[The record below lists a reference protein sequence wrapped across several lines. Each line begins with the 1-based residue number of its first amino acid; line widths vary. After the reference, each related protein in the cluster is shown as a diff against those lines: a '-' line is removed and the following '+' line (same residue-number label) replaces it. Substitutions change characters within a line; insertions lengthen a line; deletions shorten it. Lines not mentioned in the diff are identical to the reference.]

1 MSPDRRTAVAAGSLF
16 LLTEAAAIAGAV
28 LYSPLLGAADGRL
41 AQGADTRA
49 LLGVLCEVVLVV
61 AVAGTGAA
69 LFPVLRRHGE
79 GLALGYAFGRLLEA
93 AVIAL
98 GIVAVLALVTLRRD
112 AGAAA
117 GADVA
122 LAAVHDWTF
131 LLGPNIA
138 LGLNT
143 VLLAYLVYRARLVP
157 RFIAVLGLVGGPL
170 ICASAVAVMFG
181 AYAQLSVAGSAA
193 ALPVFAWELGL
204 AGWLIVRGSGP
215 AQVPCPG
222 QTEKWLI
229 RQVSVGEADPSLT
242 AVPSGATRRRCP
254 AGTVWPSE
262 DDQEVTAGP
271 TLGGPRAANR
281 SAAGRR
287 HGASS
292 HHRTA
297 LCRLART

>member
-16 LLTEAAAIAGAV
+16 LLTEVAAIAGAV
-28 LYSPLLGAADGRL
+28 LYRSLLGAADGRL

-93 AVIAL
+93 AVIAV
-98 GIVAVLALVTLRRD
+98 GIVSVLALVTLRRD
-112 AGAAA
+112 PDPAA
-117 GADVA
+117 GADGA
-122 LAAVHDWTF
+122 LVAVHAWTF

-143 VLLAYLVYRARLVP
+143 VLLAHLAFRARLVP
-157 RFIAVLGLVGGPL
+157 RFLAVLGLVGGPL

-181 AYAQLSVAGSAA
+181 AYEQLSVAGSVA

-204 AGWLIVRGSGP
+204 AGWLIVRGFGPGP
-215 AQVPCPG
+215 AAASARGTDAARPAGRP
-222 QTEKWLI
+222 
-229 RQVSVGEADPSLT
+229 SVG
-242 AVPSGATRRRCP
+242 P
-254 AGTVWPSE
+254 AG
-262 DDQEVTAGP
+262 A
-271 TLGGPRAANR
+271 
-281 SAAGRR
+281 
-287 HGASS
+287 
-292 HHRTA
+292 
-297 LCRLART
+297 

>member
-1 MSPDRRTAVAAGSLF
+1 MSPDRRTAVATGSLF

-28 LYSPLLGAADGRL
+28 LYRPLLGAADGRL
-41 AQGADTRA
+41 AQGADMRA

-93 AVIAL
+93 AVITL

-112 AGAAA
+112 TEAAT

-122 LAAVHDWTF
+122 LVAVHDWTF

-138 LGLNT
+138 LGLNS
-143 VLLAYLVYRARLVP
+143 VLLAYLAYRTRLVP

-181 AYAQLSVAGSAA
+181 TYPQLSVAGAAA
-193 ALPVFAWELGL
+193 ALPVFAWELAL
-204 AGWLIVRGSGP
+204 AGWLIAKGFGPGSDT
-215 AQVPCPG
+215 AS
-222 QTEKWLI
+222 
-229 RQVSVGEADPSLT
+229 RADGEVADP
-242 AVPSGATRRRCP
+242 AGVRR
-254 AGTVWPSE
+254 
-262 DDQEVTAGP
+262 
-271 TLGGPRAANR
+271 
-281 SAAGRR
+281 
-287 HGASS
+287 
-292 HHRTA
+292 
-297 LCRLART
+297 

>member
-16 LLTEAAAIAGAV
+16 LLTEGAAIAGAI
-28 LYSPLLGAADGRL
+28 LYRPLLGATDGRL
-41 AQGADTRA
+41 AQGADTQA
-49 LLGVLCEVVLVV
+49 LLGALCEVVLVV

-93 AVIAL
+93 TVIAL

-112 AGAAA
+112 TGTAN

-122 LAAVHDWTF
+122 LVAVHDWTF

-143 VLLAYLVYRARLVP
+143 VLLAYLAYRTRLVP
-157 RFIAVLGLVGGPL
+157 RFITVLGLVGGPL

-181 AYAQLSVAGSAA
+181 TYAQLSVAGAAA

-204 AGWLIVRGSGP
+204 AGWLIVRGFGPGSGT
-215 AQVPCPG
+215 AS
-222 QTEKWLI
+222 
-229 RQVSVGEADPSLT
+229 RADGEVADP
-242 AVPSGATRRRCP
+242 AGAR
-254 AGTVWPSE
+254 
-262 DDQEVTAGP
+262 Q
-271 TLGGPRAANR
+271 
-281 SAAGRR
+281 
-287 HGASS
+287 
-292 HHRTA
+292 
-297 LCRLART
+297 

>member
-16 LLTEAAAIAGAV
+16 LLTEVAAIAGAV
-28 LYSPLLGAADGRL
+28 LYRPLLGAADGRL
-41 AQGADTRA
+41 PQGADTLA
-49 LLGVLCEVVLVV
+49 LLGVICEVVLVA

-112 AGAAA
+112 AGAAT

-122 LAAVHDWTF
+122 LATVHDWTF

-143 VLLAYLVYRARLVP
+143 AVLAYLAYRARLVP
-157 RFIAVLGLVGGPL
+157 RFIAVLGLIGGPL

-204 AGWLIVRGSGP
+204 AGWLIVRGFGP
-215 AQVPCPG
+215 
-222 QTEKWLI
+222 
-229 RQVSVGEADPSLT
+229 D
-242 AVPSGATRRRCP
+242 SGAVSRADGDVTDP
-254 AGTVWPSE
+254 ASV
-262 DDQEVTAGP
+262 
-271 TLGGPRAANR
+271 
-281 SAAGRR
+281 
-287 HGASS
+287 
-292 HHRTA
+292 HR
-297 LCRLART
+297 

>member
-28 LYSPLLGAADGRL
+28 LYSPLLDAANGRL

-49 LLGVLCEVVLVV
+49 LLGALCEVVLVV

-98 GIVAVLALVTLRRD
+98 GIVSVLALVTLRRD
-112 AGAAA
+112 PGAAA
-117 GADVA
+117 GADLAGADAA
-122 LAAVHDWTF
+122 LVAVHDWTF

-143 VLLAYLVYRARLVP
+143 VLLAYLAYRARLVP
-157 RFIAVLGLVGGPL
+157 RFISVLGLVGGPL
-170 ICASAVAVMFG
+170 ICVSAVAVMFG
-181 AYAQLSVAGSAA
+181 AYEQLSAAGAAA

-204 AGWLIVRGSGP
+204 AGWLIVRGF
-215 AQVPCPG
+215 G
-222 QTEKWLI
+222 QRT
-229 RQVSVGEADPSLT
+229 GH
-242 AVPSGATRRRCP
+242 
-254 AGTVWPSE
+254 
-262 DDQEVTAGP
+262 P
-271 TLGGPRAANR
+271 TP
-281 SAAGRR
+281 
-287 HGASS
+287 
-292 HHRTA
+292 
-297 LCRLART
+297 

>member
-16 LLTEAAAIAGAV
+16 LLTEVAAIAGAV
-28 LYSPLLGAADGRL
+28 LYRPLLGAADGRL
-41 AQGADTRA
+41 PQGADTQA
-49 LLGVLCEVVLVV
+49 LLGALCEVVLVV

-122 LAAVHDWTF
+122 LATVHDWTF

-143 VLLAYLVYRARLVP
+143 VLLAYLAYRARLVP
-157 RFIAVLGLVGGPL
+157 RFIAVLGLIGGPL

-204 AGWLIVRGSGP
+204 AGWLIVRGFGPGSGAESP
-215 AQVPCPG
+215 ADGDV
-222 QTEKWLI
+222 
-229 RQVSVGEADPSLT
+229 ADP
-242 AVPSGATRRRCP
+242 VR
-254 AGTVWPSE
+254 V
-262 DDQEVTAGP
+262 
-271 TLGGPRAANR
+271 
-281 SAAGRR
+281 
-287 HGASS
+287 
-292 HHRTA
+292 HR
-297 LCRLART
+297 

>member
-28 LYSPLLGAADGRL
+28 LYRPLLGAADGRL
-41 AQGADTRA
+41 VQGADTQA

-79 GLALGYAFGRLLEA
+79 ALALGYAFGRLLEA

-112 AGAAA
+112 AGAAD

-131 LLGPNIA
+131 LLGPNLA

-143 VLLAYLVYRARLVP
+143 VVLAYLAYHARLVP

-170 ICASAVAVMFG
+170 ICASGVAVMFG
-181 AYAQLSVAGSAA
+181 AYAQVSVAGSAA

-204 AGWLIVRGSGP
+204 AGWLIVRGFGP
-215 AQVPCPG
+215 GSDAASRSDAEV
-222 QTEKWLI
+222 
-229 RQVSVGEADPSLT
+229 ADP
-242 AVPSGATRRRCP
+242 AGVRR
-254 AGTVWPSE
+254 
-262 DDQEVTAGP
+262 
-271 TLGGPRAANR
+271 
-281 SAAGRR
+281 
-287 HGASS
+287 
-292 HHRTA
+292 
-297 LCRLART
+297 

>member
-16 LLTEAAAIAGAV
+16 LLTEASAIAGAV
-28 LYSPLLGAADGRL
+28 LYRPLLGAADGRL

-49 LLGVLCEVVLVV
+49 LLGVLCEVVLVA

-98 GIVAVLALVTLRRD
+98 GMTAVLALITLRRD
-112 AGAAA
+112 TGTGADADTAGAA
-117 GADVA
+117 GADVTLEA
-122 LAAVHDWTF
+122 LHEWTF

-143 VLLAYLVYRARLVP
+143 VLLAYVAYRARLVP
-157 RFIAVLGLVGGPL
+157 RFIAVLGLIGGPL

-181 AYAQLSVAGSAA
+181 AYAQLSVAGSLA

-204 AGWLIVRGSGP
+204 AGWLIVKGFGPGSP
-215 AQVPCPG
+215 TRP
-222 QTEKWLI
+222 
-229 RQVSVGEADPSLT
+229 DPQ
-242 AVPSGATRRRCP
+242 GTR
-254 AGTVWPSE
+254 
-262 DDQEVTAGP
+262 
-271 TLGGPRAANR
+271 
-281 SAAGRR
+281 
-287 HGASS
+287 
-292 HHRTA
+292 
-297 LCRLART
+297 

>member
-16 LLTEAAAIAGAV
+16 LLTEVAAIAGAV
-28 LYSPLLGAADGRL
+28 LYRPLLGAADGRL

-49 LLGVLCEVVLVV
+49 LLGVLCEVVLVA

-98 GIVAVLALVTLRRD
+98 GTVAVLALVTLRRD
-112 AGAAA
+112 TEAAA

-122 LAAVHDWTF
+122 LAALHDWTF

-143 VLLAYLVYRARLVP
+143 VLLAYLAYRARLVP

-181 AYAQLSVAGSAA
+181 AYAQLSVAGSVA

-204 AGWLIVRGSGP
+204 AGWLIARGFGP
-215 AQVPCPG
+215 G
-222 QTEKWLI
+222 
-229 RQVSVGEADPSLT
+229 
-242 AVPSGATRRRCP
+242 
-254 AGTVWPSE
+254 AGTVARP
-262 DDQEVTAGP
+262 G
-271 TLGGPRAANR
+271 AAV
-281 SAAGRR
+281 AEPPVPVRR
-287 HGASS
+287 
-292 HHRTA
+292 
-297 LCRLART
+297 

>member
-1 MSPDRRTAVAAGSLF
+1 MSPDRRTSVAAGSLF
-16 LLTEAAAIAGAV
+16 LLTEVAAVAGAV
-28 LYSPLLGAADGRL
+28 LYRPLLGAADGRL

-79 GLALGYAFGRLLEA
+79 GLAFGYAFGRLLEA

-98 GIVAVLALVTLRRD
+98 GIVSVLALVTLRRD
-112 AGAAA
+112 AGTADGAA

-122 LAAVHDWTF
+122 LRALHDWTF

-143 VLLAYLVYRARLVP
+143 VLLAYLAFRARLVP

-181 AYAQLSVAGSAA
+181 AYAQVSVAGSVA

-204 AGWLIVRGSGP
+204 AGWLIVKGFGPGSG
-215 AQVPCPG
+215 AAS
-222 QTEKWLI
+222 
-229 RQVSVGEADPSLT
+229 RADGEVADP
-242 AVPSGATRRRCP
+242 
-254 AGTVWPSE
+254 AGVRW
-262 DDQEVTAGP
+262 
-271 TLGGPRAANR
+271 
-281 SAAGRR
+281 
-287 HGASS
+287 
-292 HHRTA
+292 
-297 LCRLART
+297 

>member
-16 LLTEAAAIAGAV
+16 LLTEASAIAGAV
-28 LYSPLLGAADGRL
+28 LYRPLLGAADGRL

-49 LLGVLCEVVLVV
+49 LLGVLCEVVLVA

-98 GIVAVLALVTLRRD
+98 GMTAVLALVTLRRD
-112 AGAAA
+112 TGTGADADTAGAA

-122 LAAVHDWTF
+122 LEALHEWTF

-143 VLLAYLVYRARLVP
+143 VLLAYVAYRARLVP
-157 RFIAVLGLVGGPL
+157 RFIAVLGLIGGPL

-181 AYAQLSVAGSAA
+181 AYAQLSVAGSLA

-204 AGWLIVRGSGP
+204 AGWLIVKGFGPGSP
-215 AQVPCPG
+215 TRP
-222 QTEKWLI
+222 
-229 RQVSVGEADPSLT
+229 DPQ
-242 AVPSGATRRRCP
+242 AT
-254 AGTVWPSE
+254 V
-262 DDQEVTAGP
+262 
-271 TLGGPRAANR
+271 
-281 SAAGRR
+281 
-287 HGASS
+287 
-292 HHRTA
+292 
-297 LCRLART
+297 